1 MKSYEEGIEQAQ
13 KVIER
18 ALENEKTLGDLK
30 YCVVAMTTEGLRVV
44 HQALQ
49 AEKTAIREGERQRR
63 INYTTN

>member
-1 MKSYEEGIEQAQ
+1 VKSYADRIEDAH

-30 YCVVAMTTEGLRVV
+30 YCVVVMTTEGLRVV

-49 AEKTAIREGERQRR
+49 AEKRLLEHSKPPEG
-63 INYTTN
+63 

>member
-44 HQALQ
+44 NQALQ
-49 AEKTAIREGERQRR
+49 AEKRRLERENSHEG
-63 INYTTN
+63 

>member
-1 MKSYEEGIEQAQ
+1 MKSYEDGIEQAQ

-44 HQALQ
+44 HKALQ
-49 AEKTAIREGERQRR
+49 AEKR
-63 INYTTN
+63 